1 MRQKPAAMMEM
12 QKKMKEE
19 LSKKMKRKE
28 LIAETKKGLKKVIKK
43 YGNPRSTSQKV
54 GFISGGVPYEFAVRK
69 VKSKDGNKLKWV
81 RIYNRER
88 KPTKCADNKKK
99 NAQGRCVLKERKKR
113 TYKKKVVDRSIPCKE
128 GEYRR
133 KSGHCAKRPTY
144 TKKRT
149 YKTMS
154 GPCPR
159 GKIKSTKT
167 GRCIKG
173 RKLSESARAKKAL
186 ETRLA
191 REQMEIYSDRPLRV
205 GDKAKTVVNGKTIEF
220 VGRKVKNKKTG
231 KSPLRWVRVE
241 KGKKRTNKS
250 SSKKSVKSVPAQP
263 MFGVNPKAV
272 QKGPNAFSAGVGAVP
287 VFGRPMNSQK
297 ILKNT
302 QQVLDNRMAKYMI
315 K

>member
-1 MRQKPAAMMEM
+1 MRQKPDAM
-12 QKKMKEE
+12 KKMQEDV
-19 LSKKMKRKE
+19 SKKMKRKK
-28 LIAETKKGLKKVIKK
+28 LIAETKKGLEKVIKK
-43 YGNPRSTSQKV
+43 YGKPRSITQKV
-54 GFISGGVPYEFAVRK
+54 GFISGGVPYEFAVRN
-69 VKSKDGNKLKWV
+69 VKMKDGTVGKRWV
-81 RIYNRER
+81 RIYSRER

-99 NAQGRCVLKERKKR
+99 NASGRCVLKERKKR
-113 TYKKKVVDRSIPCKE
+113 TYKKKAVKSGPCKP

-133 KSGHCAKRPTY
+133 KSGHCAKKPTF

-173 RKLSESARAKKAL
+173 RKLSESARAKKAK

-191 REQMEIYSDRPLRV
+191 REQMEIFSDRPLKV

-231 KSPLRWVRVE
+231 KSSLRWVRVE
-241 KGKKRTNKS
+241 KGKKRTKKS

-263 MFGVNPKAV
+263 MFGVKPKAV

-287 VFGRPMNSQK
+287 VFGRPM
-297 ILKNT
+297 ILN
-302 QQVLDNRMAKYMI
+302 NF
-315 K
+315 